1 MIEWYRPWVT
11 RLRVT
16 SINTS
21 DDRMVE
27 TMGYKITSGS
37 INTSDDRMVETMGYK
52 ITSGSVY

>member
-1 MIEWYRPWVT
+1 MAQFT
-11 RLRVT
+11 
-16 SINTS
+16 N

-37 INTSDDRMVETMGYK
+37 INTSDDRMVETMSYK